1 MTGVQGWWNAKW
13 QIAQTNWPIIEL
25 CTQLCTNYVLVI
37 QCVSSST
44 WHYQIRNCSFRWRR
58 PTMVSDSV
66 TYCTLQWF
74 TTANI
79 VARWM
84 WACVKFVKW
93 KASPIAMVVWG
104 WTVMMAVLTSMD
116 TSLLVETKS
125 SLKISLWHSFRTNMI
140 DLPCKPRCRG
150 RCCCGSRTWRRAWR
164 YTIWGT
170 SWWWCTIVPA
180 RARTSTRGWAWLRP
194 SGCWPQG

>member
-13 QIAQTNWPIIEL
+13 QLAQTNWPIIEL

-44 WHYQIRNCSFRWRR
+44 WHYRIRNCSFRWRR

-66 TYCTLQWF
+66 TCCTRQWF

-79 VARWM
+79 VAWWM

-93 KASPIAMVVWG
+93 KARPMVMVYFPLLSRHTLSMVLVCPRTGPETQVCLYNGSHTVHVVW
-104 WTVMMAVLTSMD
+104 W
-116 TSLLVETKS
+116 
-125 SLKISLWHSFRTNMI
+125 W
-140 DLPCKPRCRG
+140 
-150 RCCCGSRTWRRAWR
+150 
-164 YTIWGT
+164 WGT
-170 SWWWCTIVPA
+170 TGRVRRRWAKSWKGCSSATGKVGHRW
-180 RARTSTRGWAWLRP
+180 TR
-194 SGCWPQG
+194 